1 MDNILLIVGIIVVA
15 GFIMLS
21 FALSSENRTKSD
33 YERSKAERERAEAE
47 RERAARERELAVHQI
62 AQDKALAL
70 IKARTTAE
78 QRILEAD
85 RRSLESVYEKAE
97 QAGGLKVSFD
107 ELRNDNGD
115 HDPVI
120 EWNWEPFGNAVL
132 KIHRNQGGIVEVI
145 EAIKEKTDLV
155 FVEPDVSSG
164 TFQDKDAAAGQTYN
178 YYVFIEARREGF
190 RAKPVTQDIPS
201 QFGDGKVIDQQGN
214 TITRFDTVEPEAYE
228 ESLYFGLKSRRITV
242 SGVEDE
248 FAAQRRELNRRKTKI
263 EIGKLD
269 AKLAKMETEMDQ
281 DGRELTEDD
290 LEDLLAEAK
299 IKKKKRE
306 RRDALIARIEND
318 PDLNAEEKDELIEQI
333 LARRT

>member
-1 MDNILLIVGIIVVA
+1 MDNILLIVGIIVVI

-47 RERAARERELAVHQI
+47 RERAARDRELAVARI

-70 IKARTTAE
+70 TNARTTAE
-78 QRILEAD
+78 QKIVEAD
-85 RRSLESVYEKAE
+85 RQSVAFVFEKAE
-97 QAGGLKVSFD
+97 QAGGLSVKFD
-107 ELRNDNGD
+107 ELRKDNGD
-115 HDPVI
+115 YDPLI
-120 EWNWEPFGNAVL
+120 EWEWSPFGKAAL
-132 KIHRNQGGIVEVI
+132 KIHRNTGGII
-145 EAIKEKTDLV
+145 EEIEDIKEKTELI
-155 FVEPDVSSG
+155 FVETEQSSG
-164 TFQDKDAAAGQTYN
+164 TFQDKDAHEGTTYN
-178 YYVFIEARREGF
+178 YYVFIEARREGM
-190 RAKPVTQDIPS
+190 RAKEVTLPIPS
-201 QFGDGKVIDQQGN
+201 QFGDGEVIDQQGN
-214 TITRFDTVEPEAYE
+214 RITKFDTVEPEAYT
-228 ESLYFGLKSRRITV
+228 ESLYFGLKSKRITV
-242 SGVEDE
+242 SVKEDE
-248 FAAQRRELNRRKTKI
+248 FASERRELNRRKTKI

-269 AKLAKMETEMDQ
+269 AKLAKMEKEMDQ